1 MTKQEKTK
9 VTKEAKSIF
18 RHIDYLIRNNN
29 DGNLALT
36 LSRIMVSELI
46 LNSEGD
52 KIKFWQRVQ
61 DKLFQLYYCE
71 KKIDNL

>member
-9 VTKEAKSIF
+9 VTKEAKAIF

-29 DGNLALT
+29 DGDLALT

-52 KIKFWQRVQ
+52 KIVFWQRVD

-71 KKIDNL
+71 KQ